1 MVEFVER
8 VPMERTRLANIDA
21 RQDNNIVVFEEKIQS
36 IRNMA
41 IGKRKIQVLHQKSLE
56 AC

>member
-1 MVEFVER
+1 MVESIEHI
-8 VPMERTRLANIDA
+8 PMERTRLANINA

-36 IRNMA
+36 IKNMA
-41 IGKRKIQVLHQKSLE
+41 ISKRKIQELCQKSLE